1 MSEIDGSSNNTVS
14 GNNVIANNGEGLFLL
29 VNSTGNMIFHN
40 NLYGNSSLVFSR
52 AGSINAWN
60 DGYPSGGNFWSGYSG
75 IDTKKVLTKINQEA
89 TVSETLRM
97 L

>member
-40 NLYGNSSLVFSR
+40 NLYARASAIAFVYQTPKHVKLFVDASWAVSLLLFV
-52 AGSINAWN
+52 N
-60 DGYPSGGNFWSGYSG
+60 
-75 IDTKKVLTKINQEA
+75 L
-89 TVSETLRM
+89 
-97 L
+97 